1 MYSLEKDTL
10 AYQLKSRP
18 GTLYRDMGDV
28 KVASVAKAVTQ
39 FMNLDGEKDTKP
51 EVDALWFYLTNHA
64 VADVRARFDEHEPL
78 GNFLPLIEEYHKVL
92 NLKTVR
98 MFYYLLMICT
108 RESRHMHGDTIK
120 SDLGLSINLPF
131 KKFIDKI
138 AGNGSDGVID
148 KFKNGPPDMKI
159 GDFTRGLVH
168 CFDNGSWSH
177 GYGGKKWGK
186 VAHCL
191 NEFVH
196 GRYSAEMMMDTA
208 FTLSHNNGPI
218 FNKGMMYTN
227 YNKAQ
232 LLKILDVQRSG
243 QIPQMVASGESLYVH
258 ADHVLFQEKA
268 GELLGASFKGYVDW
282 YLVEDLG
289 SENNYPVEKDAQKKQ
304 HGLPASI
311 QKKQMQEQKVKLM
324 KEMQEAK
331 KKADEEAEWLIV
343 MPGVKVKK
351 IEVRKTEKSHE

>member
-18 GTLYRDMGDV
+18 GTLYRDMSDV
-28 KVASVAKAVTQ
+28 NVVNVAKAVTQ
-39 FMNLDGEKDTKP
+39 FMNLDHESDTKP

-78 GNFLPLIEEYHKVL
+78 GEFLPLIEEYHKVL

-98 MFYYLLMICT
+98 MFYYLLMICS
-108 RESRHMHGDTIK
+108 REARHMHGDTIK
-120 SDLGLSINLPF
+120 ADLGTMISPPF
-131 KKFIDKI
+131 QKFIDTI
-138 AGNGSDGVID
+138 AGKGSDGAVD
-148 KFKNGPPDMKI
+148 SFKNGPPVMPI
-159 GDFTRGLVH
+159 GDYTRGLVH

-177 GYGGKKWGK
+177 GYGGKAWGK

-191 NEFVH
+191 NEFIH

-218 FNKGMMYTN
+218 FNKAMFYAN
-227 YNKAQ
+227 YNKHQ

-243 QIPQMVASGESLYVH
+243 QIPQMIANVESPYVH
-258 ADHVLFQEKA
+258 ADHTIFQEKA
-268 GELLGASFKGYVDW
+268 GKLLGATFKGYVDW

-289 SENNYPVEKDAQKKQ
+289 SENNYPSEKEAQKTK

-351 IEVRKTEKSHE
+351 IQVRIHGEAT